1 MFDSKL
7 LALLDTVIDNYLDK
21 GDPVWSKFL
30 HSLEDVAYAPST
42 LRKYLNVLEK
52 SWFVY
57 QPYNSSWRIPTIQWL
72 SMYLEHHMGD
82 ELESDDAWELDIA
95 WARGDLKQIV
105 ETLGTMVDGVVAG
118 FVRNDEYYF
127 LGINNLLKEEMQ
139 TEYSMVREIASFIE
153 NKKIIPLL
161 DEKLTKKGKVY
172 YTFFEDGDVVIS
184 CLYCK
189 IFVWGYDCILTVVG
203 PTRVNYKKNV
213 TILKRVLQWL
223 GN

>member
-7 LALLDTVIDNYLDK
+7 LALLDTVIDNYIDK
-21 GDPVWSKFL
+21 GDPVGSKFL
-30 HSLEDVAYAPST
+30 HSLDNMAYAPST

-82 ELESDDAWELDIA
+82 EIESDTSRELDVA
-95 WARGDLKQIV
+95 WARADLKQIV
-105 ETLGTMVDGVVAG
+105 DALGNVADGVVTW

-127 LGINNLLKEEMQ
+127 LGINNLLWDEMQ
-139 TEYSMVREIASFIE
+139 TEYSTVREIAKFIE
-153 NKKIIPLL
+153 NKKIVALL
-161 DEKLTKKGKVY
+161 DEKLTKKNKVY

-189 IFVWGYDCILTVVG
+189 IFVGWYDCILSIVW

-213 TILKRVLQWL
+213 AILKRVLQGLW
-223 GN
+223 

>member
-1 MFDSKL
+1 
-7 LALLDTVIDNYLDK
+7 
-21 GDPVWSKFL
+21 
-30 HSLEDVAYAPST
+30 
-42 LRKYLNVLEK
+42 
-52 SWFVY
+52 
-57 QPYNSSWRIPTIQWL
+57 
-72 SMYLEHHMGD
+72 MGD

>member
-21 GDPVWSKFL
+21 WDPVWSKFL
-30 HSLEDVAYAPST
+30 HSLEDIAYAPST
-42 LRKYLNVLEK
+42 LRKYLNILEK
-52 SWFVY
+52 SGFVY

-82 ELESDDAWELDIA
+82 ELESDSSWELDIA
-95 WARGDLKQIV
+95 GARGDLKHIV
-105 ETLGTMVDGVVAG
+105 EALGNMVDGVVAW

-172 YTFFEDGDVVIS
+172 YTFFEDGAVVIS

-189 IFVWGYDCILTVVG
+189 IFVWGYDCILTIVG

-213 TILKRVLQWL
+213 TILKRVVQWL

>member
-42 LRKYLNVLEK
+42 LRKYLNMLEK

-82 ELESDDAWELDIA
+82 DLISDDAWELDIA
-95 WARGDLKQIV
+95 AARWDLKQIV
-105 ETLGTMVDGVVAG
+105 EALGNIVDGVVAG

-127 LGINNLLKEEMQ
+127 LGINNLLKEDMQ
-139 TEYSMVREIASFIE
+139 TEYSMVREIAKFIE
-153 NKKIIPLL
+153 NKKIITLL
-161 DEKLTKKGKVY
+161 DEKLTKKDKVY

-189 IFVWGYDCILTVVG
+189 IFVWGYDCILTIVG

>member
-7 LALLDTVIDNYLDK
+7 LALLDTVIDSYLDK
-21 GDPVWSKFL
+21 WDPVGSKFL
-30 HSLEDVAYAPST
+30 HSLDDMQYAPST

-82 ELESDDAWELDIA
+82 DLESDTSRELDVA
-95 WARGDLKQIV
+95 WARSDLKHIV
-105 ETLGTMVDGVVAG
+105 EALGNVVDGVVTW

-127 LGINNLLKEEMQ
+127 LGINNLLWDDMQ
-139 TEYSMVREIASFIE
+139 TEYSMVREIAKFIE
-153 NKKIIPLL
+153 NKKIVALL
-161 DEKLTKKGKVY
+161 DEKLTKKNKVY

-189 IFVWGYDCILTVVG
+189 IFVGGYDCILSIVG

-213 TILKRVLQWL
+213 AILKRVLQWL
-223 GN
+223 GQ